1 MWEEETQFY
10 LKGQAVK
17 NLTILQITQNGL
29 SFSFSIL
36 FFNLLLLL
44 PGDGGVGGSQKVK
57 QTWKKQK
64 GIVVRVHDAK
74 VPEKSIKMLC
84 EKIYI

>member
-1 MWEEETQFY
+1 MEVWEEETQFY

-17 NLTILQITQNGL
+17 NLTILQITKNGL

-57 QTWKKQK
+57 QT
-64 GIVVRVHDAK
+64 
-74 VPEKSIKMLC
+74 
-84 EKIYI
+84 